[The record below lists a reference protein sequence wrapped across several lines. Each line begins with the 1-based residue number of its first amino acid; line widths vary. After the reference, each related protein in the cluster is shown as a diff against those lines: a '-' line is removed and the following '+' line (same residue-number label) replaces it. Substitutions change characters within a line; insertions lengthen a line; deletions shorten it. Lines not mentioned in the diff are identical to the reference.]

1 MTGTARIW
9 DLHCHI
15 SGNTGRTPEERIAV
29 LLEYAAR
36 LGIERLCI
44 SMGMSLATHPTPE
57 QLRQQND
64 EVIAALA
71 IITTEPSACAT

>member
-1 MTGTARIW
+1 MTGTSRIW
-9 DLHCHI
+9 DLHCHL
-15 SGNTGRTPEERIAV
+15 SGNTGRTPEERITV

-44 SMGMSLATHPTPE
+44 SMGLNLATHPTPE

-64 EVIAALA
+64 EVIAALR
-71 IITTEPSACAT
+71 IITTARSACAT